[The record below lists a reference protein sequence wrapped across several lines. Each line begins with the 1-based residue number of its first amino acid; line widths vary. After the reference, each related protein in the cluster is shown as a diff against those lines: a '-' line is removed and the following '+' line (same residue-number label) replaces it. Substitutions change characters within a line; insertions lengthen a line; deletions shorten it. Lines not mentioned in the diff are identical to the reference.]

1 MKKVF
6 VTGAS
11 GFIGSHLVE
20 KLLKKK
26 YFVKALVPYE
36 INGSIGW
43 LTDIENKRG
52 LKIIFGDVC
61 DESFILKNTK
71 DVDFIIHLAALI
83 SIPYSYISPKSYI
96 KSNIEGTYN
105 ILEATKKNNIKRLI
119 HTSTSEVYGTA
130 QFSPINENH
139 PINPQSPYAATKVSA
154 DSLCISYYK
163 SFNLPVTIIRPFNTF
178 GPRQSSRAVI
188 STIISQLLLDNK
200 KLYIGNIN
208 TKRDF
213 TYVTDTVDGFIKA
226 LNCKKKIDGE
236 TINLGTGKT
245 ISIKDVIKKICK
257 ILKINPILIK
267 DKKRFRPIK
276 SEVKILISNNNK
288 AKKLLGWKP
297 KYLGSKGLERSIRET
312 IRWFNQKN
320 NLLKYSKDYKV

>member
-43 LTDIENKRG
+43 LTDIENKKG

-96 KSNIEGTYN
+96 KSNI
-105 ILEATKKNNIKRLI
+105 
-119 HTSTSEVYGTA
+119 
-130 QFSPINENH
+130 
-139 PINPQSPYAATKVSA
+139 
-154 DSLCISYYK
+154 
-163 SFNLPVTIIRPFNTF
+163 
-178 GPRQSSRAVI
+178 
-188 STIISQLLLDNK
+188 
-200 KLYIGNIN
+200 
-208 TKRDF
+208 
-213 TYVTDTVDGFIKA
+213 
-226 LNCKKKIDGE
+226 
-236 TINLGTGKT
+236 
-245 ISIKDVIKKICK
+245 
-257 ILKINPILIK
+257 
-267 DKKRFRPIK
+267 
-276 SEVKILISNNNK
+276 
-288 AKKLLGWKP
+288 
-297 KYLGSKGLERSIRET
+297 
-312 IRWFNQKN
+312 
-320 NLLKYSKDYKV
+320 

>member
-1 MKKVF
+1 MKKIF

-20 KLLKKK
+20 KLLAKK
-26 YFVKALVPYE
+26 YFVKALVPYD
-36 INGSIGW
+36 INGSVGW
-43 LTDIENKRG
+43 LADIKNKIG
-52 LKIIFGDVC
+52 LKIIYGDVC

-105 ILEATKKNNIKRLI
+105 ILEASKKNNIKKLI

-130 QFSPINENH
+130 QFSTIKEDH

-154 DSLCISYYK
+154 DSLCISYYR

-188 STIISQLLLDNK
+188 STIISQLLLNNK

-226 LNCKKKIDGE
+226 LNSKKKIAGQ

-245 ISIKDVIKKICK
+245 ISIKEVIKNICK

-267 DKKRFRPIK
+267 DKKRFRPKK
-276 SEVKILISNNNK
+276 SEVKILISNNDK
-288 AKKLLGWKP
+288 ARKLLNWKP
-297 KYLGSKGLERSIRET
+297 KYTGSKGLEKSLKET
-312 IRWFNQKN
+312 IKWFNRKN
-320 NLLKYSKDYKV
+320 NLMRYSKDYRV